1 MTTVAAAST
10 ACNACRPGRYFN
22 LTIITDPATGEATT
36 STPSCLQCPLGS
48 VSPGGRFF
56 TTNNTGPI
64 CSACPGA
71 STTNRTCSARCAFCK
86 PGHAGPLPCTACP
99 VGAWSPGGPAAPNY
113 TCTDCAAGI
122 NTSGTGSTSQDQ
134 CQAPACVPLCNS
146 TADIPLGGKC
156 GEAPNGYGEVCNRT
170 CTATAKRVGKEDAG
184 VPLQCQNGTCVA
196 PVNACTPT
204 CTNNAE
210 VEPMGSCAPAIKD
223 GCCST
228 CELKCSS
235 KSQCMFG
242 TQSFVQVGVCV
253 PFPEPTTCYSL
264 GLPPALELGFWNES
278 CLSTPIGGNCA
289 ATCPAGYQPGSS
301 RAPPH
306 LPAPLT
312 LPEALCGAS
321 LQAAARKRGA
331 WDISCLTTPLSGS
344 CTATCPAGYQPGSS
358 GPPTST
364 CSFDP
369 ARGLVWGAPV
379 GSCERVPPLDC
390 EGRPAALQ
398 NGAWSCGGTTPDWQ
412 TCQRTCNQLFTV
424 SGTLSARCTN
434 GVWGPTQ
441 GSCIVAPR
449 PPNPVIANQ
458 ALTDCGTP
466 GRDVPATSTLLKRAI
481 FTWTDYTLPFINGIS
496 SVGNSYTTL
505 GVMSNGFVVFGGR
518 GSGACALNNVW
529 NAMPT
534 NACLRPGATETTTAA
549 IFFDNILADSVLAYE
564 DPSNQYVIIQYSM
577 VTRAGTD
584 TLVGQF
590 QVYLFSNGNTGY
602 IYNNVHASPESKGSL
617 AAIGIKYNGGV
628 AGSVTTTYGYRLENP
643 GAPPRPVITFPT
655 ANAVL
660 KRADLKLDWTMSAGS
675 LGTEG
680 TYFLYMGSDILLNKP
695 LRVPAASYRAWLSA
709 PTTTKHIPGNLAQTA
724 WSFTPVLSNNAYTGW
739 ASVAL
744 FACSING
751 CSKACPV
758 EFIIT
763 DQGAEMDTGQ

>member
-1 MTTVAAAST
+1 MCAFPRANHLLLARPPPCTRAWLLERVLPLYAHRRQLCCNMPRRLPARQQPRPPTS
-10 ACNACRPGRYFN
+10 AC
-22 LTIITDPATGEATT
+22 TIDPARG
-36 STPSCLQCPLGS
+36 L
-48 VSPGGRFF
+48 V
-56 TTNNTGPI
+56 
-64 CSACPGA
+64 
-71 STTNRTCSARCAFCK
+71 
-86 PGHAGPLPCTACP
+86 
-99 VGAWSPGGPAAPNY
+99 WSQPA
-113 TCTDCAAGI
+113 
-122 NTSGTGSTSQDQ
+122 
-134 CQAPACVPLCNS
+134 
-146 TADIPLGGKC
+146 
-156 GEAPNGYGEVCNRT
+156 
-170 CTATAKRVGKEDAG
+170 
-184 VPLQCQNGTCVA
+184 
-196 PVNACTPT
+196 
-204 CTNNAE
+204 
-210 VEPMGSCAPAIKD
+210 GSCEKA
-223 GCCST
+223 
-228 CELKCSS
+228 
-235 KSQCMFG
+235 
-242 TQSFVQVGVCV
+242 
-253 PFPEPTTCYSL
+253 TCYSL
-264 GLPPALELGFWNES
+264 GLP
-278 CLSTPIGGNCA
+278 
-289 ATCPAGYQPGSS
+289 
-301 RAPPH
+301 
-306 LPAPLT
+306 APL
-312 LPEALCGAS
+312 E
-321 LQAAARKRGA
+321 RGA

-344 CTATCPAGYQPGSS
+344 CTATCSAGYQPGSS

-398 NGAWSCGGTTPDWQ
+398 NGAWSCGGTTPDGQ
-412 TCQRTCNQLFTV
+412 TCQGTCNQLFTV

-449 PPNPVIANQ
+449 PPNPAIANQ

-466 GRDVPATSTLLKRAI
+466 GRHVPATSTLLKRAL

-590 QVYLFSNGNTGY
+590 QVYLFSNGNIGY

-628 AGSVTTTYGYRLENP
+628 AGSVTTTYGYRLEVLRAGLAYLIRPELNGYQNPATWNDTSLYLKFVQNP

-680 TYFLYMGSDILLNKP
+680 TYFLYMGSDILLNNP

-709 PTTTKHIPGNLAQTA
+709 PTTTKDIPGNLAQTA
-724 WSFTPVLSNNAYTGW
+724 
-739 ASVAL
+739 
-744 FACSING
+744 
-751 CSKACPV
+751 
-758 EFIIT
+758 
-763 DQGAEMDTGQ
+763 